1 MNVQIAQNTMT
12 DKKYPFNEGDD
23 YWYECDGMILY
34 GGCWDDISE
43 ELHDQNPNREYFS
56 DDEVLDVAR
65 ANGIKYKCCMQRI
78 DQQLVYPCLK
88 KMKDNE

>member
-1 MNVQIAQNTMT
+1 MENN
-12 DKKYPFNEGDD
+12 KYPFNEGDD

-65 ANGIKYKCCMQRI
+65 ANGIKYKG
-78 DQQLVYPCLK
+78 
-88 KMKDNE
+88 

>member
-1 MNVQIAQNTMT
+1 MNN
-12 DKKYPFNEGDD
+12 KKYPFNEGDD

-56 DDEVLDVAR
+56 NDEVLDVAR
-65 ANGIKYKCCMQRI
+65 ANGIKYSRLRQPLPQI
-78 DQQLVYPCLK
+78 N
-88 KMKDNE
+88 NEKET